1 MLTSTSETCGRSGEG
16 MYKLKTIEIC
26 PQKIYQFQADDSVTD
41 LIKSLLVNEEWTSN
55 TTAEG
60 WLTNALSCDK
70 RLHKDDRYSSFTNW
84 LEDCIE
90 TVRSEQNYE
99 CEKLSITQ
107 MWGSIGG
114 YNSWHQ
120 THTHNYSIISGVF
133 YVTDSNAKT
142 WFSVPSIWERL
153 NLHPTFESM
162 PVTRHNTT
170 DPISKIPSEK
180 GKLIIFPSSLTHS
193 VDEHMDPDNYRY
205 TMSFNTFP
213 SGDVG
218 DFSAAAGLN
227 IEVL

>member
-1 MLTSTSETCGRSGEG
+1 MN
-16 MYKLKTIEIC
+16 TIDVC
-26 PQKIYQFQADDSVTD
+26 AQRIYEFHTDDSLTD
-41 LIKSLLVNEEWTSN
+41 LVGSLLPGLEWTSKY
-55 TTAEG
+55 TKEG
-60 WLTNALSCDK
+60 WLTNALSFDK
-70 RLHKDDRYSSFTNW
+70 TLHKDERFKPFTDW

-90 TVRSEQNYE
+90 KVRSEQNYE

-114 YNSWHQ
+114 YKSWHQ
-120 THTHNYSIISGVF
+120 THTHNYSILRGVF
-133 YVTDSNAKT
+133 YLTNSNART

-153 NLHPTFESM
+153 NHSM

-180 GKLIIFPSSLTHS
+180 GKLIIFPSSLVHS
-193 VDEHMDPDNYRY
+193 VDEHMDPDNDRY

-213 SGDVG
+213 SGEVG

-227 IEVL
+227 IKIL

>member
-1 MLTSTSETCGRSGEG
+1 VR
-16 MYKLKTIEIC
+16 LKTIEIC
-26 PQKIYQFQADDSVTD
+26 PQKIYEFQADDSLTD
-41 LIKSLLVNEEWTSN
+41 LIKSLLVNEEWTSR
-55 TTAEG
+55 TTKEG
-60 WLTNALSCDK
+60 WLTNALSRDK
-70 RLHKDDRYSSFTNW
+70 RLHKDERYNPFTIW

-114 YNSWHQ
+114 YKSWHQ
-120 THTHNYSIISGVF
+120 THSHNYSIISGVF
-133 YVTDSNAKT
+133 YLTNSNART

-153 NLHPTFESM
+153 NTNSTYESM
-162 PVTRHNTT
+162 PVTRHNLT

-193 VDEHMDPDNYRY
+193 VDEHMDPDNDRY

-213 SGDVG
+213 SGEVG

-227 IEVL
+227 IKIL

>member
-1 MLTSTSETCGRSGEG
+1 M
-16 MYKLKTIEIC
+16 KTIDIC
-26 PQKIYQFQADDSVTD
+26 PQKIYQFQADDS
-41 LIKSLLVNEEWTSN
+41 LIKLTHSLLENQDWTSN
-55 TTAEG
+55 TTKEG
-60 WLTNALSCDK
+60 WLTNALSRDK
-70 RLHKDDRYSSFTNW
+70 RLHKDERYNPFTKW

-90 TVRSEQNYE
+90 IVRSEQNYE

-114 YNSWHQ
+114 YKSWHQ

-142 WFSVPSIWERL
+142 WLSVPSMWDRL
-153 NLHPTFESM
+153 NHSM
-162 PVTRHNTT
+162 PVSRHSIT
-170 DPISKIPSEK
+170 DPSSKIASEK

-193 VDEHMDPDNYRY
+193 VDEHMDPNNDRY

-213 SGDVG
+213 SGEVG
-218 DFSAAAGLN
+218 DFSGAAGLN

>member
-1 MLTSTSETCGRSGEG
+1 M
-16 MYKLKTIEIC
+16 KTIEVC
-26 PQKIYQFQADDSVTD
+26 PQKIYEFQADDD
-41 LIKSLLVNEEWTSN
+41 LTSLTKSLLVNQEWTSN
-55 TTAEG
+55 VTKEG
-60 WLTNALSCDK
+60 WLTNALSRDK
-70 RLHKDDRYSSFTNW
+70 RLHNDERFKPFTNW
-84 LEDCIE
+84 LEECIE
-90 TVRSEQNYE
+90 LVRSEQNYE

-114 YNSWHQ
+114 YKSWHQ

-133 YVTDSNAKT
+133 YLTNSNART

-153 NLHPTFESM
+153 NHSM

-170 DPISKIPSEK
+170 EPISKITSEK

-193 VDEHMDPDNYRY
+193 VDEHMDPENNRY

-213 SGDVG
+213 SGEVG